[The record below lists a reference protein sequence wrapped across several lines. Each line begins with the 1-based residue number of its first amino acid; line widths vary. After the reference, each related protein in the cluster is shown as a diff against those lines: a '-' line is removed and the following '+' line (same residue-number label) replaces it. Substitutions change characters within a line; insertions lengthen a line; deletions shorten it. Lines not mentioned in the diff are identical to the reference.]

1 MRLGQI
7 LGQYLRKKFFFYS
20 ISKKFQIFGNEF
32 WQWMGQKSF
41 RKAGFSIKTLDINPP
56 ADYVCDIKNFRNTEL
71 KDKRFDCIIAFEIV
85 EHVECLKEISELLNS
100 GGKVFITTPVPHM
113 DWLCKILEFIGIN
126 QKRTSPHCN
135 LTYLNTKN
143 IPTSLK
149 VVDYKTFF
157 FLANGQFY
165 RRNRYS
171 ISGNSSLLQ

>member
-20 ISKKFQIFGNEF
+20 ISNNSKFLEIGSGSGWVKNHFE
-32 WQWMGQKSF
+32 KH
-41 RKAGFSIKTLDINPP
+41 GFSIRTLDINPP

-71 KDKRFDCIIAFEIV
+71 KDERFDCIIAFEIV
-85 EHVECLKEISELLNS
+85 EHVECLNEISELLNP

-135 LTYLNTKN
+135 LTYLNAKN

-157 FLANGQFY
+157 LFSQWA
-165 RRNRYS
+165 
-171 ISGNSSLLQ
+171 ILQKK